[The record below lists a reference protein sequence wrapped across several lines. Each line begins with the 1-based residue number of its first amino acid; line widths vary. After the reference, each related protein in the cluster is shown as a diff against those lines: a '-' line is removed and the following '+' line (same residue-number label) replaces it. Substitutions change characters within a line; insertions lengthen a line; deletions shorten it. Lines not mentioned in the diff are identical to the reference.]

1 MEFNL
6 EAILSV
12 TTGRLLTKAKQ
23 NSNGIEDI
31 YELLSFMCGEDVW
44 THQLWRFADECL
56 PYILKQ
62 YPQLDAAE
70 KNLAMLDSLIE
81 KNENKRAACEG
92 YIKWLRQKFELLPY
106 YDLQPIPKDDHTS
119 THPQKELEDT
129 VGKEKVVV
137 INSTED

>member
-1 MEFNL
+1 MKFNL

-12 TTGRLLTKAKQ
+12 TTGRLLTKSKQ
-23 NSNGIEDI
+23 NNNGIEDM

-44 THQLWRFADECL
+44 THQLGRFADECR

-62 YPQLDAAE
+62 YPQLDAAK
-70 KNLAMLDSLIE
+70 KNLAMLDLFIE
-81 KNENKRAACEG
+81 KNENKRAACEK

-106 YDLQPIPKDDHTS
+106 YDLHPIPKDDHTS
-119 THPQKELEDT
+119 IHPQKEIEDM

-137 INSTED
+137 VTT